1 MTNDTI
7 KIIVATAVIITVA
20 AACTVI
26 LVSAALRGLL
36 WIVMVGLGAMA

>member
-7 KIIVATAVIITVA
+7 KLIVATAAIATVA
-20 AACTVI
+20 AAGTVI